1 MSRKTEY
8 NNRYNKEHYDR
19 INMFMPKGYKE
30 QIKSKADE
38 LEIGLSEYIFT
49 LICND
54 LSGVSANISDQKQ
67 GLDDDGLALLKK
79 WQVAKR
85 YIEMIE
91 NVSYTTGNYYIQL
104 KAGYINDVTGS
115 REIHAKNSS
124 EIRVVVTKSHK

>member
-38 LEIGLSEYIFT
+38 FEIGLSEYIFT

-54 LSGVSANISDQKQ
+54 LSGVSANISDQKKM
-67 GLDDDGLALLKK
+67 A
-79 WQVAKR
+79 
-85 YIEMIE
+85 
-91 NVSYTTGNYYIQL
+91 YIQSVC
-104 KAGYINDVTGS
+104 KRDINDSTGTNKV
-115 REIHAKNSS
+115 EFKNVA
-124 EIRVVVTKSHK
+124 ELRAVMKLTHQK